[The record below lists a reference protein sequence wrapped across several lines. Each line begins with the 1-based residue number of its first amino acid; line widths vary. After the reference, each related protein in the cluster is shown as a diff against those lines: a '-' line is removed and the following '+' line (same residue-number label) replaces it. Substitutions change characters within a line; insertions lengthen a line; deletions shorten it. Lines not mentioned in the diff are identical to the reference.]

1 MAKLNQR
8 QSVYLATMNVLADA
22 GINFDDGQ
30 AATAAEVVTK
40 DMRHSIMSIVTESI
54 RSGETE
60 FSAEATAKH
69 DTEPKVRS
77 YVSGLVNNWFRK
89 DTRLNGGAKYVTKAP
104 GSRAGAGDEQL
115 KALKALRA
123 TKSDDADALTVIDA
137 AIANRQTEIKVAKP
151 TVTLTAE
158 QVEALPA
165 SVREAL
171 GL

>member
-1 MAKLNQR
+1 MSKLNQR
-8 QSVYLATMNVLADA
+8 ESVYQATMNVLADT

-30 AATAAEVVTK
+30 TPTAAELVTK
-40 DMRHSIMSIVTESI
+40 DMRKSILSIVTESI

-69 DTEPKVRS
+69 DTVEKVRS

-89 DTRLNGGAKYVTKAP
+89 DKRLNGSVKYEAKNP

-123 TKSDDADALTVIDA
+123 TKTDDQEALTVIDA
-137 AIANRQTEIKVAKP
+137 AITSRQAEIKSSKP
-151 TVTLTAE
+151 QVTLTTE

>member
-1 MAKLNQR
+1 MSKLNQR
-8 QSVYLATMNVLADA
+8 QSVYLATMNVLADNS
-22 GINFDDGQ
+22 INFDDGQ
-30 AATAAEVVTK
+30 TPTAAELVTK
-40 DMRHSIMSIVTESI
+40 DMRHSIMSIVTQSI
-54 RSGETE
+54 ISSETE

-69 DTEPKVRS
+69 DTEAKVHG

-89 DTRLNGGAKYVTKAP
+89 DSRLNGNTKYVTKSP
-104 GSRAGAGDEQL
+104 GSRQGAGDEQL

-123 TKSDDADALTVIDA
+123 TKSEDAEALQVIDA
-137 AIANRQTEIKVAKP
+137 AIETRKSELGKSKV
-151 TVTLTAE
+151 VTMTAE

>member
-1 MAKLNQR
+1 MSKLNQR
-8 QSVYLATMNVLADA
+8 QSVYLATMNVLADSN
-22 GINFDDGQ
+22 INFDDGQ
-30 AATAAEVVTK
+30 SPTAAELVTK
-40 DMRHSIMSIVTESI
+40 DMRQSIMSIVTQSI
-54 RSGETE
+54 ISGETE

-69 DTEPKVRS
+69 DTEAKVRS

-89 DTRLNGGAKYVTKAP
+89 DTRLNGGTKYVTKSP
-104 GSRAGAGDEQL
+104 GSRQGSGDEQL

-123 TKSDDADALTVIDA
+123 TKSDDAEALQVIDA
-137 AIANRQTEIKVAKP
+137 AIESRKSELGKSKV
-151 TVTLTAE
+151 VTMTAE

>member
-8 QSVYLATMNVLADA
+8 ESVYLSTMNVLADA

-30 AATAAEVVTK
+30 SPTAQELVSK
-40 DMRHSIMSIVTESI
+40 DMRKSICMMVTQSIC
-54 RSGETE
+54 SGETE
-60 FSAEATAKH
+60 FSSEATAKH
-69 DTEPKVRS
+69 DTEAKVAS

-89 DTRLNGGAKYVTKAP
+89 DKRLNGGNKYETKAP

-123 TKSDDADALTVIDA
+123 TKADDAEALAVIDA
-137 AIANRQTEIKVAKP
+137 AIASRQSELKVTKTVELTEAQI
-151 TVTLTAE
+151 
-158 QVEALPA
+158 EALPA
-165 SVREAL
+165 GVREAL